1 MTLTDTVT
9 TARFFYITWFKW
21 ITEKIIN
28 GLSKELTSELKAM
41 SKAKDINEK
50 EVHSRIV
57 KNLCESLGVFFDL
70 ASEMAPFDFD
80 GDSDKEE
87 IPF

>member
-1 MTLTDTVT
+1 MDP
-9 TARFFYITWFKW
+9 
-21 ITEKIIN
+21 EKLII
-28 GLSKELTSELKAM
+28 GLSKELNSELKAM

-70 ASEMAPFDFD
+70 ASEMMPFDID
-80 GDSDKEE
+80 GDSDKQE

>member
-1 MTLTDTVT
+1 MDP
-9 TARFFYITWFKW
+9 
-21 ITEKIIN
+21 EKIMD
-28 GLSKELTSELKAM
+28 GLTKELIAALKAM
-41 SKAKDINEK
+41 SKTKDVNER

-70 ASEMAPFDFD
+70 ASEIAPFDFD
-80 GDSDKEE
+80 DDSDDED

>member
-1 MTLTDTVT
+1 MDP
-9 TARFFYITWFKW
+9 
-21 ITEKIIN
+21 EKIII
-28 GLSKELTSELKAM
+28 GLSKELSSELKAM
-41 SKAKDINEK
+41 SKTKDINEK

-70 ASEMAPFDFD
+70 ASEMMPFD
-80 GDSDKEE
+80 GDSDKEG